1 MRGRV
6 ALITG
11 GASGIGAATARRL
24 AGRGAR
30 VVIVDRDAE
39 RGTALAAELD
49 GRFVAADVGVPGD
62 NVAAV
67 EVAVLE
73 FGRLDVV
80 MLNAGISGRC
90 GLRDFSVPSYRDTMR
105 TNLDGVVYGLDACLP
120 QLRGQG
126 GGSVVVTASLAGLT
140 GSPDLFYA
148 TSKYA
153 LIGLV
158 RSAAP
163 LLAAD
168 GVTIN
173 ALCPGLVDMPAVA
186 AFRPLLDKAGL
197 RIADPDEAAVAVE
210 TILADGR
217 TGASWLVQ
225 AGCPATPLPA
235 PELPLAS

>member
-1 MRGRV
+1 
-6 ALITG
+6 L
-11 GASGIGAATARRL
+11 
-24 AGRGAR
+24 
-30 VVIVDRDAE
+30 DRDAE
-39 RGTALAAELD
+39 RGTALAAEFD
-49 GRFVAADVGVPGD
+49 GRFVAADVGVPED

-67 EVAVLE
+67 EVAVLA

-80 MLNAGISGRC
+80 VLNAGISGRC
-90 GLRDFSVPSYRDTMR
+90 GLRDFSVPSYRDTLR

-120 QLRGQG
+120 QLR
-126 GGSVVVTASLAGLT
+126 VVTASLAGLT
-140 GSPDLFYA
+140 GSPDPFYV

-168 GVTIN
+168 GITIN
-173 ALCPGLVDMPAVA
+173 ALCPGLVDTPAVA

-197 RIADPDEAAVAVE
+197 RIADPEEAAVAVE

-217 TGASWLVQ
+217 TGASSLVQ
-225 AGCPATPLPA
+225 AGCPAAPLPD